1 MEVPEDLKSAF
12 KMVSGSTSAG
22 GFEEA
27 PVLARRGSLS
37 FFTEG
42 VSLNRLWG
50 TAQDIFSLMAG
61 SRLNKHSEFILYSV
75 HSIRYLVPL
84 RTLA

>member
-1 MEVPEDLKSAF
+1 MSFPVHCLLPPSQSLILNSVGCTEAETPEDLKSAF

-27 PVLARRGSLS
+27 LALDRRGSPS

-42 VSLNRLWG
+42 VSLNRLE
-50 TAQDIFSLMAG
+50 D
-61 SRLNKHSEFILYSV
+61 
-75 HSIRYLVPL
+75 
-84 RTLA
+84 